1 MTAPTTPRQS
11 GSQPAPGTPGYQGSV
26 ADGNLAHSME
36 LRDFLDRLGL
46 IMRLPKKRKP
56 KPEEAAAA
64 AAARSLPWRRI
75 LIGAAAAAVIFTASQ
90 VMSGMQKTSV
100 TVPGDFLGT
109 WRTDNKKYETRGFR
123 ISATEIELNTGQ
135 KGLPKIRPIQ
145 SVDTRQSH
153 DTTYLVIQ
161 YLEDN
166 QPVEWQMAMA
176 SGSPGTLRFPHQPD
190 IVWTRT
196 KSTR

>member
-11 GSQPAPGTPGYQGSV
+11 GSQPAQGTPPGYHGSV

-56 KPEEAAAA
+56 KPEEAG
-64 AAARSLPWRRI
+64 AARSLPWKKV
-75 LIGAAAAAVIFTASQ
+75 LIGAGAAAVIFTASQ

-109 WRTDNKKYETRGFR
+109 WRTDNKKYATRGFR
-123 ISATEIELNTGQ
+123 ISETQIELNTGQ
-135 KGLPKIRPIQ
+135 KGLPKVRPIQ

-153 DTTYLVIQ
+153 DTTYLIIQ

-166 QPVEWQMAMA
+166 QPVEWQLAMA

-190 IVWTRT
+190 IIWV
-196 KSTR
+196 KSNSAR